1 MASRPGPYPT
11 IRSDQSSLKSRS
23 AQALHAKLMQ
33 HGVRVD
39 PLGCGQ
45 TGHST
50 KKRIHNAVDPLSPPS
65 APCTLLWNLKICYPP
80 MPFRPHGSSNTRQK
94 LLQLGFIEAVQK
106 EGSGN
111 EVIGIDSQPDLVD
124 ILVEPSNAIAGNS
137 SSLQSLLSYL
147 DHLLARVHHRASS
160 GWKTQQKDF
169 KKAPRTFPQQQDLSW
184 LRYSFHV
191 PHPSALKQRSSE

>member
-1 MASRPGPYPT
+1 
-11 IRSDQSSLKSRS
+11 
-23 AQALHAKLMQ
+23 
-33 HGVRVD
+33 
-39 PLGCGQ
+39 
-45 TGHST
+45 
-50 KKRIHNAVDPLSPPS
+50 
-65 APCTLLWNLKICYPP
+65 

-147 DHLLARVHHRASS
+147 DHLLARVHHGASS
-160 GWKTQQKDF
+160 GWKAQQKDF
-169 KKAPRTFPQQQDLSW
+169 KKAPRTFPQKQDLSW
-184 LRYSFHV
+184 LGYSFHV